1 MTLQLKWYDSD
12 ALMLASI
19 SPSDYGNKES
29 IEACK
34 NTTRGLRGLFS
45 QKLSLW
51 QDTTDTLAQHETEGI
66 FELTEKE
73 CADTGARFDK
83 CMRGLEKVILLCVGD
98 EKTIAAYRQHQA
110 DCRSKL
116 SAHRARYEPL
126 KNKMVAKK
134 AEADK
139 AAQAARDA
147 AAAAAAKAVKASS
160 TTVNQY
166 SDALKP
172 FSLGLHHTPTEY
184 KEWKKAMASYFDQN
198 QLNQASNH
206 LQNTYFLRCL
216 DSKTNARISG
226 LIDMTTP
233 VDDLDTGILARLDD
247 MFKDQWP
254 IVMRRVSCVTFKQEA
269 GACPTLLS
277 AKVRTN
283 LQEAEMA
290 TITFPEMET
299 FFLIAAVNNLPL
311 RHKLLEMK
319 NPTFDSVTK
328 KISEWVG
335 MENMDRQFRGDN
347 KTAAKVNVVKGA
359 GQKSLPKPPSSIA
372 ITPTTLKGRCYI
384 CGANNHVKEAC
395 TSKGEASCTTC
406 QKKGHYSTVCLQE
419 FLQWKK
425 RSQGKPGAVKQV
437 TADGEESQ

>member
-83 CMRGLEKVILLCVGD
+83 CMRGLEKVILLCVG
-98 EKTIAAYRQHQA
+98 E
-110 DCRSKL
+110 
-116 SAHRARYEPL
+116 
-126 KNKMVAKK
+126 

-198 QLNQASNH
+198 QLSWM
-206 LQNTYFLRCL
+206 TCL
-216 DSKTNARISG
+216 KISG
-226 LIDMTTP
+226 
-233 VDDLDTGILARLDD
+233 
-247 MFKDQWP
+247 
-254 IVMRRVSCVTFKQEA
+254 
-269 GACPTLLS
+269 
-277 AKVRTN
+277 
-283 LQEAEMA
+283 
-290 TITFPEMET
+290 
-299 FFLIAAVNNLPL
+299 PL
-311 RHKLLEMK
+311 
-319 NPTFDSVTK
+319 
-328 KISEWVG
+328 
-335 MENMDRQFRGDN
+335 
-347 KTAAKVNVVKGA
+347 
-359 GQKSLPKPPSSIA
+359 
-372 ITPTTLKGRCYI
+372 
-384 CGANNHVKEAC
+384 
-395 TSKGEASCTTC
+395 
-406 QKKGHYSTVCLQE
+406 
-419 FLQWKK
+419 
-425 RSQGKPGAVKQV
+425 
-437 TADGEESQ
+437 